1 MRVILVARSDG
12 ASEPKPHARAGARSH
27 PGAAGRFAAT
37 LSPRFAFTALILA
50 APARCG
56 RARRTLLGN
65 GEAGGY
71 RLQIEHLPNEIAE
84 RHDELSGVHRP
95 PLRELRRR
103 ARSEPHLFLGA
114 QQDDV
119 RQRGLDR
126 IANPPRALRARPLG
140 LSQLAQVSR
149 IDREVAG
156 KRSAERLVR
165 RDQGSQAFVDL
176 PILPFAPLL
185 HRLHQQ
191 QADAHADERD
201 HGQTEERREQGLPGA
216 EIQIAHAELLYTA
229 GAPAF
234 APGHLL
240 CFADIFTNME
250 DMRRHESPPRLA
262 TWLLEKL
269 GSPYCAESLAGD
281 LLEQWRA
288 GRGNAWYWRQVLV
301 VVLLHA
307 WHTVRLHG
315 IAFAVAVS
323 SFWVVI
329 WLSRLVNRDVL
340 LWGYRVRRSVFDAL
354 ASTSFALDISI
365 VTENAIGLGW
375 FAA

>member
-1 MRVILVARSDG
+1 
-12 ASEPKPHARAGARSH
+12 
-27 PGAAGRFAAT
+27 
-37 LSPRFAFTALILA
+37 
-50 APARCG
+50 
-56 RARRTLLGN
+56 
-65 GEAGGY
+65 
-71 RLQIEHLPNEIAE
+71 
-84 RHDELSGVHRP
+84 
-95 PLRELRRR
+95 
-103 ARSEPHLFLGA
+103 
-114 QQDDV
+114 
-119 RQRGLDR
+119 
-126 IANPPRALRARPLG
+126 
-140 LSQLAQVSR
+140 
-149 IDREVAG
+149 
-156 KRSAERLVR
+156 
-165 RDQGSQAFVDL
+165 
-176 PILPFAPLL
+176 
-185 HRLHQQ
+185 
-191 QADAHADERD
+191 
-201 HGQTEERREQGLPGA
+201 
-216 EIQIAHAELLYTA
+216 
-229 GAPAF
+229 
-234 APGHLL
+234 
-240 CFADIFTNME
+240 ME

-354 ASTSFALDISI
+354 GSTSLAQDVSI

-375 FAA
+375 FATLFIAQGCVIGLLHRHHAKTAALTAFALFILWPNAAWIVPAIAGEAAAPRWPVGTLALSIPAFLVFNLAGTLMGAMWIARRQAARRLAAT